1 MLKCGLMRL
10 FSSRRIYK
18 LTALKPEASLR
29 ESITASAA
37 AHVFLKR
44 CHQMGSGRPVY
55 DSSHQKGN
63 DGSVC
68 EVYVLMLVA
77 SMMMSCAYCEDD
89 NRIGSD
95 KTRNNYPPLSRYFVV
110 DAIDSVAPAVVNI
123 ICSVEGYL
131 VSGVSSGSGFII
143 TEDGFVVTNA
153 HVVASSRDGKVLV
166 TTMNGKKRTGAI
178 HSIDTASDIALVKLD
193 SNFDGERFPTA
204 SLGASGSVRTGEFV
218 IALGS
223 PLQLQNS
230 ASFGIVSATARH
242 ASELGL
248 ANNRSEYIQT
258 DSAINV
264 GNSGGPLINLN
275 GEVIGINTMKV
286 RGTDGISFA
295 IPIDTAAQVIRQL
308 MLNRKVVRPY
318 VGLKLANYISGRK
331 EKRHG
336 STHSR
341 GITPSDLLNTQDAQV
356 IVIKV
361 EKNSPAE
368 IGGFQR

>member
-1 MLKCGLMRL
+1 MLICGLMRL
-10 FSSRRIYK
+10 FSSGRIYK
-18 LTALKPEASLR
+18 PIAFKFGTSLR
-29 ESITASAA
+29 ESFTASTA
-37 AHVFLKR
+37 AHFLLTR
-44 CHQMGSGRPVY
+44 CQQMGIVRPVY
-55 DSSHQKGN
+55 DSHQKSN
-63 DGSVC
+63 VGSVC
-68 EVYVLMLVA
+68 EIYVLMVVA

-89 NRIGSD
+89 
-95 KTRNNYPPLSRYFVV
+95 KTRNNNNPPLSRYFVV

-248 ANNRSEYIQT
+248 ANSRSEYIQT

-318 VGLKLANYISGRK
+318 VGLKLANYVSGRK

-336 STHSR
+336 SSRSR
-341 GITPSDLLNTQDAQV
+341 GITTSDLLNTQDAQV

>member
-95 KTRNNYPPLSRYFVV
+95 KTRNNYPSLSRYFVV

-331 EKRHG
+331 EKMHG
-336 STHSR
+336 STRSR
-341 GITPSDLLNTQDAQV
+341 GINPSDLLNTQDAQV